1 MRRKT
6 NSNSLKD
13 DFSMLAQ
20 LMIPVCVAVNFVGGQ
35 LAALLKLPVYLD
47 AVGTF
52 LIAMLCGPW
61 VAAVTGMLSTLV
73 AGIANPSNFPF
84 LPVSII
90 IGFTAGFLAI
100 KGMFTQWWKWILSIL
115 ILSALSILAA
125 APVVVLLYGGVT
137 GGGTSIITAV
147 AMAAGANIWTAF
159 FGTEGIFTVLDRVIS
174 FIICWLVI
182 RVIPKRTLI
191 KFLCGRYY
199 IKET

>member
-1 MRRKT
+1 MSRK
-6 NSNSLKD
+6 NSSIKD
-13 DFSMLAQ
+13 DFTILAQ

-35 LAALLKLPVYLD
+35 LAAILKLPVYLD
-47 AVGTF
+47 AIGTF
-52 LIAMLCGPW
+52 FIAMLCGPW
-61 VAAVTGMLSTLV
+61 VSAVTGMLSNIV

-84 LPVSII
+84 LPVGII
-90 IGFTAGFLAI
+90 IGITAGFLA
-100 KGMFTQWWKWILSIL
+100 KKRMFTVWWKWIISIL
-115 ILSALSILAA
+115 ILSAVSILAA
-125 APVVVLLYGGVT
+125 APVVVLLYGGIT

-159 FGTEGIFTVLDRVIS
+159 FGTEGIFTVLDRIIS

>member
-6 NSNSLKD
+6 NPNSIKD

-35 LAALLKLPVYLD
+35 VAAILKFPVYLD
-47 AVGTF
+47 AIGTF

-61 VAAVTGMLSTLV
+61 VAAVTGMLSNIV
-73 AGIANPSNFPF
+73 AGIANPSNFSF

-100 KGMFTQWWKWILSIL
+100 KGMFTVWWKWILSIF
-115 ILSALSILAA
+115 ILSAVSILASS
-125 APVVVLLYGGVT
+125 PVVIFLYGGVT

-147 AMAAGANIWTAF
+147 AMAGGANIWTAF
-159 FGTEGIFTVLDRVIS
+159 FGAEGISTVLDRVIS

-182 RVIPKRTLI
+182 REIPKRTLI
-191 KFLCGRYY
+191 KFLCSRYY